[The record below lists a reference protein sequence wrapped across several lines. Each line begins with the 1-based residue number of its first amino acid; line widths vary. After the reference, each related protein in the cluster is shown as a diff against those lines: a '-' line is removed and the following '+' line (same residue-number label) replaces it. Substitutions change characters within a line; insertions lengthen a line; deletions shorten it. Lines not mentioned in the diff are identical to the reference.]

1 MLPTKIFFTLTMLMA
16 GALAL
21 TCVQPNNP
29 TTVDVYESS
38 VSGIAVSPTAI
49 PASDIDEVL
58 HSDEEKED
66 GDNEAISGVVPDTTD
81 EDDVVFEPAW
91 DEASS
96 NDTEVEPANRLARR
110 KPKPCKCAKVS

>member
-1 MLPTKIFFTLTMLMA
+1 MLMA
-16 GALAL
+16 GALAV

-49 PASDIDEVL
+49 PESDIDEVL
-58 HSDEEKED
+58 HNDDEED
-66 GDNEAISGVVPDTTD
+66 GDNEANSGVVPDTTD
-81 EDDVVFEPAW
+81 EQDVVFEPAW

-110 KPKPCKCAKVS
+110 KTKPCKCAKVS